1 MIKNLFIT
9 LAMANSGDS
18 SAVMWVAVASAE
30 GIPILN
36 PEE

>member
-1 MIKNLFIT
+1 MKGEWTNFY
-9 LAMANSGDS
+9 SGDS

-30 GIPILN
+30 GIPTLN